1 MEIQG
6 QSLQGRQRFWESRLR
21 NVTWFPVER
30 WLDLP
35 LCEGFQYVVTLREPV
50 PRVLH
55 QPLEGKEWH
64 HHFFLRLVLSSF
76 FLFFSVL

>member
-1 MEIQG
+1 MKKKCRNPMEIQG
-6 QSLQGRQRFWESRLR
+6 QSLQGRQRFWESRLH

-55 QPLEGKEWH
+55 QPLEGKE
-64 HHFFLRLVLSSF
+64 
-76 FLFFSVL
+76 